1 MKLETTK
8 ERLEGAL
15 GSVVRATTR
24 QTALPVL
31 SCVLLDVRDGKL
43 TIRATNLDL
52 GVEVVIPIKME
63 SSGIVA
69 VPGLLLQSLVGG
81 LSSGALVSL
90 TGEQGNLVVSAP
102 GRRAVLKG
110 VAHDE
115 FPVIPK
121 IARKDAFSVPAKEL
135 LLGLRSVWYSA
146 ASSGLKPELG
156 SIFLSVDGDM
166 VTFAATDAFRLAEK
180 RLRVQDVGHVSFGH
194 VLVPSRNIG
203 EMIRILETLTGDID
217 LVVDGSQLGLYGEGI
232 YITSRLVD
240 AVFPDYRQIIPSTHL
255 VEAVVLKHDLL
266 RALKGVVVFSDKLN
280 QVRKRIS
287 PRAGRFELA
296 TTNADIG
303 ESVEVIPATLSGE
316 DLEIVFNYRYLADCF
331 QAIPEE
337 SVMMRFGGVGKPL
350 VIRGVSDDSFL
361 YLVMPMNV

>member
-8 ERLEGAL
+8 ERLEAAL
-15 GSVVRATTR
+15 SSVVRATTR
-24 QTALPVL
+24 QTTLPVL
-31 SCVLLDVRDGKL
+31 SCVLLDVRDGTL
-43 TIRATNLDL
+43 TLRATNLDL
-52 GVEVVIPIKME
+52 GVEAVIPVKMG

-69 VPGLLLQSLVGG
+69 VPGLLLQSLISG
-81 LSSGALVSL
+81 LSAGTLVSL
-90 TGEQGNLVVSAP
+90 SGEQGNLVVAAP

-110 VAHDE
+110 VPHDE

-121 IARKDAFSVPAKEL
+121 IAPKDAFSVPVKEL

-156 SIFLSVDGDM
+156 SVLLSVDADT

-180 RLRVQDVGHVSFGH
+180 RIRVQGTSRAAFSH

-203 EMIRILETLTGDID
+203 EIIRILEALAGDVD
-217 LVVDGSQLGLYGEGI
+217 LVVDGSQLGLYGEGM
-232 YITSRLVD
+232 YVTSRLVD
-240 AVFPDYRQIIPSTHL
+240 AVFPDYRQIIPTTHFA
-255 VEAVVLKHDLL
+255 EAVVLKHDLL

-287 PRAGRFELA
+287 PRTNRFELT

-303 ESVEVIPATLSGE
+303 ESIETIPATLSGE
-316 DLEIVFNYRYLADCF
+316 DLDIVFNYRYLADCF